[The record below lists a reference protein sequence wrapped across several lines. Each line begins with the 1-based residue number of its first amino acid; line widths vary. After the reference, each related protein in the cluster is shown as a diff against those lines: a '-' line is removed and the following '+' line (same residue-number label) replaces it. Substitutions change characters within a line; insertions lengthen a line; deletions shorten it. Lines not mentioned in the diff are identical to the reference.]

1 MINSPLVKGVLI
13 TQILYDLTKYLR
25 YLSHE
30 APEVERNTEV
40 DQTNRYDFSQE
51 ELWAKEGVSLP
62 LYLLFKPMAA
72 GRSPGRTRA
81 RTVDPLIKSQVE
93 LALLARS
100 KDL

>member
-62 LYLLFKPMAA
+62 LYLEQLLRCAFGCADVCGQVTPL
-72 GRSPGRTRA
+72 SPS
-81 RTVDPLIKSQVE
+81 PLVV
-93 LALLARS
+93 
-100 KDL
+100 